1 MVSLYSIILLWL
13 HCLVLSLVIFLNL
26 ASISVYSCIV
36 FAGEAAYNEKI
47 SRGTCNYVH
56 TLGCIQTSLVTRPHP
71 QEGERVWYITSEFLV
86 VLSQHVRKT
95 GNPIRLLDLL
105 KSCDMK
111 EN

>member
-1 MVSLYSIILLWL
+1 MLTHAVKLRDAWAARVVAPLKVSYRLTDRQ
-13 HCLVLSLVIFLNL
+13 
-26 ASISVYSCIV
+26 AD
-36 FAGEAAYNEKI
+36 
-47 SRGTCNYVH
+47 
-56 TLGCIQTSLVTRPHP
+56 SLVTRPHP

-86 VLSQHVRKT
+86 VLSQHVQKT